1 MALPVMNHIDNSS
14 IFMLLETGIIQH
26 YVIVQ
31 THFLWSYVNR
41 QDSEKKFMVTIIR
54 WHDKC
59 RDIFMLK
66 GIISKIIQY
75 LKFQREKI
83 IIVEI
88 LHFS

>member
-1 MALPVMNHIDNSS
+1 MS
-14 IFMLLETGIIQH
+14 IGRIQ
-26 YVIVQ
+26 
-31 THFLWSYVNR
+31 R
-41 QDSEKKFMVTIIR
+41 KKFMVTIIQ
-54 WHDKC
+54 WHDKF

-75 LKFQREKI
+75 LKLQREKI